1 MQLRDAIGLPLRAMW
16 QQKVRVLLTT
26 LGVVFG
32 AFVLAA
38 SLSIGQG
45 VQDTITT
52 MAKRTE
58 LLRKIQLHPNWE
70 TVPASNQAPAPKVD
84 GQMSDER
91 RGRLAKTLADVKL
104 QAEGKKVLRKLDP
117 EMLKRLAALEGVESI
132 IPIVRISG
140 DVHVLAKSQGPK
152 TQGVQIGSTNIE
164 NAELPK
170 RIVSG
175 RFFQSNQEEGV
186 LISEY
191 LLYRLGIRDESA
203 FQEGLGKKIK
213 LEFAPHRQSAG
224 FGIYFIKPDGSGP
237 SPQEAQILEKVK
249 GQLPGLVPKL
259 ELSALEKLALTQA
272 MAKWKGPAPAATVI
286 ELPVVG
292 VFRLK
297 TEEEQKGPWN
307 PLETDSEVVLAC
319 DAARDLFFRLP
330 EHENQSLQET
340 VLVADR
346 QESVKDLLEA
356 TQKMGLRGYGF
367 LEHIERERMLYLMI
381 FAGMTCV
388 AAVAM
393 IVAALGI
400 TNTMFMSVLERTKEI
415 GIMKAVG
422 ASNGQMLIMFLI
434 EGTLIGLA
442 GGLAGLFLTWC
453 ASFPGDAWIRS
464 MVFRELKVD
473 LKESLFVFP
482 IWLLIAVPFFSVV
495 VTTLAALGPAR
506 RAANIDPVVALRH
519 E

>member
-1 MQLRDAIGLPLRAMW
+1 
-16 QQKVRVLLTT
+16 
-26 LGVVFG
+26 
-32 AFVLAA
+32 
-38 SLSIGQG
+38 
-45 VQDTITT
+45 
-52 MAKRTE
+52 
-58 LLRKIQLHPNWE
+58 
-70 TVPASNQAPAPKVD
+70 
-84 GQMSDER
+84 
-91 RGRLAKTLADVKL
+91 
-104 QAEGKKVLRKLDP
+104 
-117 EMLKRLAALEGVESI
+117 
-132 IPIVRISG
+132 
-140 DVHVLAKSQGPK
+140 
-152 TQGVQIGSTNIE
+152 
-164 NAELPK
+164 
-170 RIVSG
+170 
-175 RFFQSNQEEGV
+175 
-186 LISEY
+186 
-191 LLYRLGIRDESA
+191 
-203 FQEGLGKKIK
+203 
-213 LEFAPHRQSAG
+213 
-224 FGIYFIKPDGSGP
+224 
-237 SPQEAQILEKVK
+237 
-249 GQLPGLVPKL
+249 
-259 ELSALEKLALTQA
+259 
-272 MAKWKGPAPAATVI
+272 
-286 ELPVVG
+286 VG

-346 QESVKDLLEA
+346 QESVKGLLEV

-422 ASNGQMLIMFLI
+422 ASNAQMLSMFLI

-482 IWLLIAVPFFSVV
+482 IWLLIAVPFFSVL